1 MHKPRGYQNLD
12 QFLISKTLKKG
23 AAMKIKFL
31 YITFNIVLI
40 ASFLLL
46 FFTPRIILTPE
57 LYADLAPA
65 NNLVMAGLLL
75 VLAVLNVI
83 FFANKKTLECL
94 EDENWKGLSIHL
106 HNKIYT
112 QKHISARNVH
122 LLCDSLMLTG
132 EIPAINELCEFIK
145 TEKPAAYQKNLLR
158 FASIYVL
165 QTKTKEARALLEEA
179 DRKNAANDWHQWYH
193 AFTYYL
199 EKDFSKTTN
208 ELGKIISTLKNPAV
222 TALAIY
228 LLQQLSTVCPADF
241 EKYKTETDKAKNKL
255 LVSYSKKKFH
265 AAAEEE
271 KTQTYCVI
279 VSSLLAQA
287 ETAIYG

>member
-1 MHKPRGYQNLD
+1 MYFRQEQDAFPGK
-12 QFLISKTLKKG
+12 S
-23 AAMKIKFL
+23 
-31 YITFNIVLI
+31 
-40 ASFLLL
+40 
-46 FFTPRIILTPE
+46 
-57 LYADLAPA
+57 
-65 NNLVMAGLLL
+65 
-75 VLAVLNVI
+75 AVLNDALKV
-83 FFANKKTLECL
+83 A
-94 EDENWKGLSIHL
+94 KG
-106 HNKIYT
+106 
-112 QKHISARNVH
+112 
-122 LLCDSLMLTG
+122 
-132 EIPAINELCEFIK
+132 EAILVFD
-145 TEKPAAYQKNLLR
+145 
-158 FASIYVL
+158 
-165 QTKTKEARALLEEA
+165 A
-179 DRKNAANDWHQWYH
+179 DAIV
-193 AFTYYL
+193 

-241 EKYKTETDKAKNKL
+241 EKYKTETDKTKNKL